1 MPEGTLSILYSTII
15 LCLFIIVIDLTK
27 NIFKKIYM
35 KDKEDLKKTRD
46 FCDRFFIDEFKFI
59 FFATFTFI
67 ILLIATLGQMGQFIE
82 FNVMD
87 QFYNNFEFIKMIK
100 GSLFILLLNGV
111 LYLGLIVQ
119 LIKGYEDLN
128 IKNKNWILL
137 VKENIYGPII
147 EEMLYRGIIFNILKS
162 HGFSNIYSSLISS
175 FMFGVCK

>member
-1 MPEGTLSILYSTII
+1 
-15 LCLFIIVIDLTK
+15 
-27 NIFKKIYM
+27 M
-35 KDKEDLKKTRD
+35 KDKEDLNKTRD
-46 FCDRFFIDEFKFI
+46 FCDTFFKEEFKFI

-67 ILLIATLGQMGQFIE
+67 ILLIAILSQMCQFIE

-87 QFYNNFEFIKMIK
+87 QFYNNFELMKMIQ
-100 GSLFILLLNGV
+100 GSLFILSLNGV

-119 LIKGYEDLN
+119 IIKGYEDLN

-162 HGFSNIYSSLISS
+162 HGFSNINSSLISS
-175 FMFGVCK
+175 LMFGVCMQNKN